1 MTATGYFRRQ
11 NQIHP
16 ACRCGHVELF
26 AGLSHCDKWRRVLW
40 GERFSCQWMNSIC
53 YVSVSDDQFI
63 DENQITKA
71 DNSEKREP
79 NTKLT
84 TAGASEDPHWNV

>member
-1 MTATGYFRRQ
+1 
-11 NQIHP
+11 
-16 ACRCGHVELF
+16 
-26 AGLSHCDKWRRVLW
+26 
-40 GERFSCQWMNSIC
+40 MNSIC